1 MFRLQTQLRQ
11 FIYDVSKHFGF
22 EVVIFSHPWFS
33 AAPSA
38 RRGVVNLNEA
48 FPRLVSKENELLPPF
63 NGAIICFLKNHHAF
77 VLATVLYLVF
87 DYRYI
92 VRHDCN
98 VLRWLVKFFY
108 PLILLA
114 STQTYVAWYLFRS
127 MSMCLP
133 HHLWFSIS
141 RHLYSL
147 SSS

>member
-22 EVVIFSHPWFS
+22 EVVIFSQPWFS

-87 DYRYI
+87 YYRYI

-98 VLRWLVKFFY
+98 VLRWLVKFFLPINFVSY
-108 PLILLA
+108 NSNLRGVRD
-114 STQTYVAWYLFRS
+114 TYFVACQCVCLTTYGSQYLGIYI
-127 MSMCLP
+127 
-133 HHLWFSIS
+133 H
-141 RHLYSL
+141 
-147 SSS
+147 